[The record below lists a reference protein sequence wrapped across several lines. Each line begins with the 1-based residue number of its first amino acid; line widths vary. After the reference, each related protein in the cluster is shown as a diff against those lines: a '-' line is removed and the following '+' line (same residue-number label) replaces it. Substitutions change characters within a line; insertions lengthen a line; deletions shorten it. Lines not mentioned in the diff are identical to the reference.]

1 VSKRE
6 LPPGVSLDKD
16 CWLTLG
22 EFEIQTQSVQSIDD
36 EITATQSFWQK
47 LETECVKDCCG
58 IEAFS
63 FWPGDV
69 QRAACGNVELIAK
82 LAELRAIVDQSAN
95 VVFNSNGLNQY
106 MPREFLL
113 KLLDHILYHLQGSD
127 CLQRPV

>member
-1 VSKRE
+1 MSKRK

-16 CWLTLG
+16 RWLPLG
-22 EFEIQTQSVQSIDD
+22 EFKIEPQSVHSIDD
-36 EITATQSFWQK
+36 EIAATQPFWQK

-69 QRAACGNVELIAK
+69 QRAAGGDVQLIAK
-82 LAELRAIVDQSAN
+82 LAELRAKVDQSAN
-95 VVFNSNGLNQY
+95 VVFNSNGLSQY

-113 KLLDHILYHLQGSD
+113 KLLDHVLYHLQGSD
-127 CLQRPV
+127 CLQPPV